1 MSELIFVTTENC
13 ELCNKAEKKIKFLK
27 LFFSIKIVDVQSE
40 YKEYL
45 LRVPVLIKNDKVL
58 VEGVFSQID
67 YCKKFIFLNIYWFR
81 FISVAVLIF

>member
-27 LFFSIKIVDVQSE
+27 IFFSIKTVDVQSE

-45 LRVPVLIKNDKVL
+45 IRVPVLIKNEKVL
-58 VEGVFSQID
+58 VEGLFSRLSIV
-67 YCKKFIFLNIYWFR
+67 KNLFF
-81 FISVAVLIF
+81 

>member
-1 MSELIFVTTENC
+1 MSELIFVTTEDC
-13 ELCNKAEKKIKFLK
+13 ELCKKAEKKIGFLK

-58 VEGVFSQID
+58 VEGVFSRLSIV
-67 YCKKFIFLNIYWFR
+67 KNLFF
-81 FISVAVLIF
+81 

>member
-27 LFFSIKIVDVQSE
+27 IFFSIKKVDVQSE

-45 LRVPVLIKNDKVL
+45 LRVPVLIKNEKVL
-58 VEGVFSQID
+58 VEGLFSRLSIL
-67 YCKKFIFLNIYWFR
+67 KNLFF
-81 FISVAVLIF
+81 

>member
-13 ELCNKAEKKIKFLK
+13 ERCNKAEKKIGFLK

-58 VEGVFSQID
+58 VEGVFSRLSIV
-67 YCKKFIFLNIYWFR
+67 KNLFF
-81 FISVAVLIF
+81 